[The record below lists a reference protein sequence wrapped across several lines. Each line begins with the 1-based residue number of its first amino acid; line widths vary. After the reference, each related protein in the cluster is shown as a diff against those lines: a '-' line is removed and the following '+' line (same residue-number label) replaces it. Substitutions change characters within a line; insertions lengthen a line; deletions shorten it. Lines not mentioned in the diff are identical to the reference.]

1 MKWEIFAAFAAT
13 LFLFAISPG
22 PAVLLTAGHAMKSGW
37 LASFKA
43 ALGVQAGNLVYFLL
57 SACGLGALLLSS
69 EDLFHAIKYLGAG
82 YLACLGVKT
91 ILNARKTAEPPA
103 PDAAGKQSL
112 SDHPFW
118 QAALLQLANPKS
130 VLFFGALMPQF
141 IDPQRPLLLQ
151 YAVFAGTC
159 FTIETAVLA
168 VYGLL
173 AAQGRRFTARP
184 QVAIWRE
191 RLSGAC
197 LVGVGASLALIR
209 RAA

>member
-1 MKWEIFAAFAAT
+1 MKWEIFAAFTAT

-22 PAVLLTAGHAMKSGW
+22 PAVLLTVGHAMKSGW

-57 SACGLGALLLSS
+57 SAFGLGALLLSS
-69 EDLFHAIKYLGAG
+69 EDLFHAIKWLGAG
-82 YLACLGVKT
+82 YLAFLGVKT
-91 ILNARKTAEPPA
+91 ILNAKKATAEPQPA
-103 PDAAGKQSL
+103 AKQSL
-112 SDHPFW
+112 SDRPFW
-118 QAALLQLANPKS
+118 QATLLQLANPKS

-141 IDPQRPLLLQ
+141 IDPAQPQVAQ
-151 YAVFAGTC
+151 YAIFATTC

-168 VYGLL
+168 IYGLL
-173 AAQGRRFTARP
+173 AAQGRRFTAAPRI
-184 QVAIWRE
+184 AIWRE

-209 RAA
+209 RAT